1 MVNSGEVMGVM
12 MLIVSGSHELSLF
25 RSLELLSFRGAASRQ
40 LHHVSRRGIGIV
52 RTLRVLT
59 RTHFLDT

>member
-1 MVNSGEVMGVM
+1 MGVM